1 MCGIS
6 GLVNYGDAEALA
18 RMTDIQWHR
27 GPDDSGLWER
37 HFSDGTYV
45 GLGSRRLAILDL
57 SPDGHM
63 PMSNEDG
70 SVWITYNGEIY
81 NFADLRR
88 ELEGKG
94 HRFRSHTDTEAIIH
108 LYEEYGVD
116 CLNRLNGMFAF
127 AICDLRGS
135 TPKVCLAR
143 DHFGIKPLYY
153 HERGGKLAFAS
164 EVKALLEVPGIE
176 ARIDMD
182 ALHQYLTFLWVP
194 DPATMF
200 EGIHKLEAGHYAI
213 WQRGEFKIEQ
223 YWDLTFPPAGHSF
236 EQNQARLEEE
246 IRERFCASVEQ
257 QMVSDVPIAA
267 FLSAGLDSSSIV
279 AAMARKQPARTY
291 TITFPKKYRLGESAL
306 DDPAVPER
314 TAKTLGCEYREIV
327 VEPDVVNLLPELA
340 WHMDEPT
347 ADPAI
352 ITAFLVCR
360 EARKQAT
367 VMLSGVGGDEL
378 FAGYR
383 KHVAHA
389 WAEEYRR
396 VPSFARSAAENTM
409 LALPSLRGTRF
420 KGSVRMAKKMAR
432 SAALS
437 PSDAFIRNCTY
448 LDAQQKQH
456 LYAPSVHSSTS
467 VNAFDLNPSSRH
479 LAAFNRVRHAD
490 FLNQMLYL
498 DTKIF
503 MPTLNLTYNDKMSM
517 ASSVE
522 VRVPFLDRHLAEF
535 VAWNVKPEWKLKG
548 KWRPTT
554 KYIFRQAMRGML
566 PDEVLRQPKAGFAAP
581 VDYWLAHDLRPL
593 VDDLLSESQIRR
605 RGLFRPEVVRS
616 YVDGH
621 RSGAEDWSMQI
632 WQFLTLEVWM
642 QLFLDGGARAFTEKT
657 QARKISAERASGQR
671 MSTHSTAATLQPIPA

>member
-6 GLVNYGDAEALA
+6 GLANLGDAETLA
-18 RMTDIQWHR
+18 RMTHVQSHR

-37 HFSDGTYV
+37 RFPDGGYI

-88 ELEGKG
+88 ELEANG
-94 HRFRSHTDTEAIIH
+94 HRFRSHTDTEAVVH

-135 TPKVCLAR
+135 SPKLFLAR

-153 HERGGKLAFAS
+153 CERGGKLAFAS
-164 EVKALLEVPGIE
+164 EVKALFEVPGIE
-176 ARIDMD
+176 AQINRE
-182 ALHQYLTFLWVP
+182 ALDQYLTFLWVP

-200 EGIHKLEAGHYAI
+200 EGIRKLPAGYCAL
-213 WQRGEFKIEQ
+213 WQDGVLKIKQ
-223 YWDLTFPPAGHSF
+223 YWDLTFPSADHRF
-236 EQNQARLEEE
+236 EQRQDELAEE

-257 QMVSDVPIAA
+257 QMVSDVPIGA

-279 AAMARKQPARTY
+279 AAMARKQPVRTY
-291 TITFPKKYRLGESAL
+291 TITFPEKYRVGETTI
-306 DDPAVPER
+306 DDPAVPQR
-314 TAKTLGCEYREIV
+314 LARKLGCEHHEIV
-327 VEPDVVNLLPELA
+327 VEPDVVGLLPNLT

-352 ITAFLVCR
+352 ITAYLVCR
-360 EARKQAT
+360 EARKHAT

-389 WAEEYRR
+389 WAREYQRIPG
-396 VPSFARSAAENTM
+396 VARSAAESAM
-409 LALPSLRGTRF
+409 AALPSFRGTRL
-420 KGSVRMAKKMAR
+420 KGRVRLGKKMAR
-432 SAALS
+432 SAALN
-437 PSDAFIRNCTY
+437 PAEAFIRNCTY
-448 LDAQQKQH
+448 FDSQQRADLYDSESHPGQLANSAQG
-456 LYAPSVHSSTS
+456 
-467 VNAFDLNPSSRH
+467 H
-479 LAAFNRVRHAD
+479 LAAFDKVRHAS

-503 MPTLNLTYNDKMSM
+503 MTTLNLTYNDKMSM

-522 VRVPFLDRHLAEF
+522 VRVPFLDRELAEF
-535 VAWNVKPEWKLKG
+535 VAWNVRPQWKLKG
-548 KWRPTT
+548 KWRPVT
-554 KYIFRQAMRGML
+554 KYIFREAMRSML
-566 PDEVLRQPKAGFAAP
+566 PEEVLRQPKAGFAAP
-581 VDYWLAHDLRPL
+581 VDYWLAHELRPM
-593 VDDLLSESQIRR
+593 VDDLLSESQVRK
-605 RGLFRPEVVRS
+605 RGLFRPEEVRR
-616 YVDGH
+616 YVDEH
-621 RSGAEDWSMQI
+621 RRGVEDWSMQI
-632 WQFLTLEVWM
+632 WQLLTLEIWM
-642 QLFLDGGARAFTEKT
+642 QLFLDGGAHSFAQR
-657 QARKISAERASGQR
+657 QMSAPQ
-671 MSTHSTAATLQPIPA
+671 LIPA

>member
-6 GLVNYGDAEALA
+6 GLANWGDAETLA
-18 RMTDIQWHR
+18 RMTHVQTHR

-37 HFSDGTYV
+37 RFPDGGYV

-70 SVWITYNGEIY
+70 TVWITYNGEIY

-88 ELEGKG
+88 ELEAKG
-94 HRFRSHTDTEAIIH
+94 HRFHSHTDTEVVVH
-108 LYEEYGVD
+108 LYEEYGAD

-135 TPKVCLAR
+135 SQKLFLAR

-153 HERGGKLAFAS
+153 CERDGKLAFAS
-164 EVKALLEVPGIE
+164 EVKALLEVPGIDASINRE
-176 ARIDMD
+176 ALD
-182 ALHQYLTFLWVP
+182 QYLTFLWVP

-200 EGIHKLEAGHYAI
+200 EGIRKLSAGHYAL
-213 WQRGEFKIEQ
+213 WQNGVLKINQ
-223 YWDLTFPPAGHSF
+223 YWDLTFPEAEHHF
-236 EQNQARLEEE
+236 ERRHDELAEE

-257 QMVSDVPIAA
+257 QMVSDVPIGA

-279 AAMARKQPARTY
+279 AAMARKQPVRTY
-291 TITFPKKYRLGESAL
+291 TITFPEKYRVGETTI
-306 DDPAVPER
+306 DDPGVPQR
-314 TAKTLGCEYREIV
+314 LARKLGCEHHEIV
-327 VEPDVVNLLPELA
+327 VEPDVVGLLPNLT

-352 ITAFLVCR
+352 ITAYLVCR

-367 VMLSGVGGDEL
+367 VLLSGVGGDEL

-389 WAEEYRR
+389 WAQEYQRI
-396 VPSFARSAAENTM
+396 PGFARSAVERAL
-409 LALPSLRGTRF
+409 LALPGFRGTRL
-420 KGSVRMAKKMAR
+420 KGSVRLAKKMAR
-432 SAALS
+432 SAALT
-437 PSDAFIRNCTY
+437 PAEAFIRNCTY
-448 LDAQQKQH
+448 FDSQQRAA
-456 LYAPSVHSSTS
+456 LYASESQPVRRTNSAHE
-467 VNAFDLNPSSRH
+467 H
-479 LAAFNRVRHAD
+479 LAAFDKVRHAD

-503 MPTLNLTYNDKMSM
+503 MTTLNLTYNDKMSM

-522 VRVPFLDRHLAEF
+522 VRVPFLNRELAEL
-535 VAWNVKPEWKLKG
+535 VAWGVRPEWKVKG
-548 KWRPTT
+548 KWRPVT
-554 KYIFRQAMRGML
+554 KHIFREAMRSML

-581 VDYWLAHDLRPL
+581 VDYWLAHDLRPM
-593 VDDLLSESQIRR
+593 VDDLLSESQVRK
-605 RGLFRPEVVRS
+605 RGLFRSEEVRR
-616 YVDGH
+616 YVDEH
-621 RSGAEDWSMQI
+621 RRGAEDWSMQI
-632 WQFLTLEVWM
+632 WQLLTLEIWM
-642 QLFLDGGARAFTEKT
+642 QLFLDGGARSLA
-657 QARKISAERASGQR
+657 QR
-671 MSTHSTAATLQPIPA
+671 PMGAPQLITA